1 MTLYP
6 KNATGIVTLEKTVR
20 ESKKDTGKNN
30 ASAVITDGF
39 AHNATASTNDIV
51 EYQIISTLPTIT
63 SAATYLT
70 DYTFTDLL
78 SRGLTYDANT
88 PVVVEWFSD
97 AACTQKVATWNEADG
112 KFKMDRTDNKDGTTR
127 GLTYDA
133 NTPVVVE
140 WFSDAA
146 CTQKVATWNEADG
159 KFKMDRTDNKDG
171 TTTMKIAMT
180 EAGLAEINAAATRTA
195 RLP

>member
-1 MTLYP
+1 MVTSSTDPFFVSLPMTSVNGGGNGQGSNTTQITDGGTRWMYDVTLYP

-97 AACTQKVATWNEADG
+97 AECTQKVATWNEADG
-112 KFKMDRTDNKDGTTR
+112 KFSM
-127 GLTYDA
+127 
-133 NTPVVVE
+133 
-140 WFSDAA
+140 
-146 CTQKVATWNEADG
+146 
-159 KFKMDRTDNKDG
+159 
-171 TTTMKIAMT
+171 
-180 EAGLAEINAAATRTA
+180 
-195 RLP
+195 